1 MLQVG
6 DTIKC
11 HDKEEMVQLM
21 AELEKEDIHT
31 DFLYEKDGVKGLW
44 LVVVDHYQ
52 TNKSKGVNEVLVD
65 QLKLQFYSKY
75 RNESI
80 KFI

>member
-21 AELEKEDIHT
+21 TDLEKEDIHT
-31 DFLYEKDGVKGLW
+31 DFLYEKDGVKGIW
-44 LVVVDHYQ
+44 LVVVEHY
-52 TNKSKGVNEVLVD
+52 
-65 QLKLQFYSKY
+65 
-75 RNESI
+75 
-80 KFI
+80 